1 MTRAYSEDLRER
13 ALIRADAGESVRSI
27 ASALE
32 ISPSCVSK
40 WKKRRRETGSLAP
53 GKMGGHKKRALA
65 GETASWLRE
74 RTGSAPFTTRKLVD
88 ELVARGIKTDRRAV
102 WVFLQ
107 AERLSF
113 KKNDP
118 GE

>member
-1 MTRAYSEDLRER
+1 M
-13 ALIRADAGESVRSI
+13 ADAGEGVRLI
-27 ASALE
+27 AAALR
-32 ISPSCVSK
+32 ISPSCISK

-53 GKMGGHKKRALA
+53 GKMGGLKKRVLA
-65 GETASWLRE
+65 GDSAVWLRG
-74 RTGSAPFTTRKLVD
+74 RIKLGRFTTRQLVA
-88 ELVARGIKTDRRAV
+88 ELAARGIKTDRRAV

-118 GE
+118 GG